1 MSVPAPDGRPEA
13 EQPELRATFRRGS
26 RFSPERGKV
35 TGTVPRPQLA
45 LLIVNSIRAYGG
57 GEKWA
62 LQTARGLLARG
73 HRIAIACREG
83 SELEERARGAGL
95 DAFPQPMPSDL
106 SLPAVA
112 RLAHLARSWRPD
124 VVL

>member
-1 MSVPAPDGRPEA
+1 MSVPAPEERRQTGQPDQQAAFGRDEGVSREGEGDA
-13 EQPELRATFRRGS
+13 ETTAR
-26 RFSPERGKV
+26 
-35 TGTVPRPQLA
+35 PRIG

-83 SELEERARGAGL
+83 SELGERARGAGL
-95 DAFPQPMPSDL
+95 VTFPLPMPSDL
-106 SLPAVA
+106 SVPA
-112 RLAHLARSWRPD
+112 
-124 VVL
+124 